1 MDKKQAYLNE
11 SLKHLQIAEHLTE
24 VIFPLVNEKK
34 LLLKILEQ
42 INKSVIN
49 SINAANKK
57 IIFRK
62 EINPENKKKIIKQL
76 EKLNLKKEQIRK
88 ILEIMEINQK
98 HKKSAMEF
106 ERNNKAVIM
115 MNDLNTITLNIESI
129 KEYLAIAKTF
139 YIKVSSAFL

>member
-1 MDKKQAYLNE
+1 MDKKQTYLNE
-11 SLKHLQIAEHLTE
+11 SLKYLQTAEHMAE
-24 VIFPLVNEKK
+24 VTFPLVNEKK

-42 INKSVIN
+42 INKSIIN

-57 IIFRK
+57 RILRR
-62 EINPENKKKIIKQL
+62 EINPEDKRKIIKQL
-76 EKLNLKKEQIRK
+76 KKLNMKKEQTEK
-88 ILEIMEINQK
+88 ILEIIELNQK

-115 MNDLNTITLNIESI
+115 MNDLNIITLNIGEI
-129 KEYLAIAKTF
+129 KEYLATAKTF